1 MPRKIRSLDSAGLVP
16 NRKLLKQTLTLI
28 LTSLAVLSAARAGTF
43 PVASRKDLAGVRQR
57 VEASHF
63 LSRTTFGPTLAEID
77 ALADRIDAL
86 GRNAAFEEWIDE
98 QFTLPITMHEPL
110 VLQMITDDGFTP
122 TQTSLSPHRYK
133 HYAWWD
139 SAIAAPDQLRQRMAW
154 ALSQIFVIN
163 EYGPNFNSQ
172 ALDASGNSYF
182 LGVTNYY
189 DMLLENAFG
198 NYRQL
203 FQDVTLH
210 PIMGV
215 FLSHVRNP
223 KGDPSIGRYPDE
235 NYGRESMQLLSLG
248 LYELTSTGENE
259 INKNKQLVEAYDNET
274 IKSFARVFTGLTYAG
289 GTSFYGAKRNYH
301 ESMEMYESFHDTDA
315 KTLLNGTVLPAG
327 QSGMQ
332 DISDGLDNLFNHHN
346 APVFISRLL
355 IQRLVKSNP
364 SKGYLR
370 RVSNAFIDNGSG
382 VRGDFKAVLKAIF
395 LDSESTGNLKI
406 SSKGKGPV
414 SLKVTTKG
422 TEHSRLRE
430 PVLRYAAAY
439 RSLSPSNDYAF
450 GRFMIP
456 ALNYYFNQEVYR
468 APHIFNFYLSG
479 HRPAGDI
486 IAYKTSKQVP
496 NDFLVAPEF
505 EIYTPVAANRTGNLF
520 RALIRDGSQSFTL
533 INNSTVGKITTKIDL
548 DYSYEES
555 LANDPSALMTHLDL
569 LLCQGS
575 MLESSKQIIADTIEA
590 QTTNASYRTAGAI
603 LATLQSSD
611 CAVAE

>member
-1 MPRKIRSLDSAGLVP
+1 MAL
-16 NRKLLKQTLTLI
+16 LTL
-28 LTSLAVLSAARAGTF
+28 LGAAQAGTF
-43 PVASRKDLAGVRQR
+43 PAASRKDLAGIQRR

-77 ALADRIDAL
+77 ALADRIDVL

-98 QFTLPITMHEPL
+98 QFAIPATEHEPL
-110 VLQMITDDGFTP
+110 VLQMIADDGFTP
-122 TQTSLSPHRYK
+122 TQTGISPHRYK
-133 HYAWWD
+133 HYAWWAT
-139 SAIAAPDQLRQRMAW
+139 AIRAPDQLRQRMAW
-154 ALSQIFVIN
+154 ALAQIFVIN

-172 ALDASGNSYF
+172 SLDASGNPYF

-189 DMLLENAFG
+189 DMLLANAFG

-203 FQDVTLH
+203 FEDVTLH

-223 KGDPSIGRYPDE
+223 KGDPAAGRYPDE
-235 NYGRESMQLLSLG
+235 NYGREAMQLLSLG

-259 INKNKQLVEAYDNET
+259 LNKNKQLVEAYDNET
-274 IKSFARVFTGLTYAG
+274 IKSFARVFTGLSYG
-289 GTSFYGAKRNYH
+289 GGASFYGAGRNYH
-301 ESMEMYESFHDTDA
+301 DPMEMYESYHDTDA

-346 APVFISRLL
+346 APVFISRQL

-364 SKGYLR
+364 SKSYLR
-370 RVSNAFIDNGSG
+370 RVAGAFIDNGSG
-382 VRGDFKAVLKAIF
+382 VRGDFKAVLKAIL
-395 LDSESTGNLKI
+395 LDAESTGNLKI
-406 SSKGKGPV
+406 SGKGKGPV
-414 SLKVTTKG
+414 GLKVTTKG

-439 RSLSPSNDYAF
+439 RSLTPSNDYPTD
-450 GRFMIP
+450 RFMIP
-456 ALNYYFNQEVYR
+456 ALDYYLNQEVYR
-468 APHIFNFYLSG
+468 AHHIFNFYLPG

-486 IAYKTSKQVP
+486 IAYETSKQIP

-505 EIYTPVAANRTGNLF
+505 EIFTPVAANRTGNLF

-555 LANDPSALMTHLDL
+555 LAANPLALMTHLDL
-569 LLCQGS
+569 LLCQGA
-575 MLESSKQIIADTIEA
+575 MLESSKQIIADTIAAE
-590 QTTNASYRTAGAI
+590 TSVASYRAAGAI